1 MADPTDTT
9 PQPAQSP
16 TRTLREKLVLIAIS
30 CPDRPTAHA
39 LINLA
44 GEDDPIGAE
53 PLDEETWHAMA
64 GRFNPWRPGPI
75 PTDAAVEVR
84 EDSSAWRWCLP
95 EV

>member
-1 MADPTDTT
+1 VFIMANPTDST

-30 CPDRPTAHA
+30 CPDKPTAHA
-39 LINLA
+39 LIDLA

-64 GRFNPWRPGPI
+64 GRFVAAGPH
-75 PTDAAVEVR
+75 PD
-84 EDSSAWRWCLP
+84 
-95 EV
+95 